1 MAFLAAIFGFIG
13 RFAGRVLTTT
23 LGWASTLLFGRVPQ
37 QRQVVLALVT
47 FGSVVWAALVIG
59 VILPEIGA
67 FLVAAVPAPDVVDR
81 GWIASR
87 CSSER

>member
-1 MAFLAAIFGFIG
+1 MAFLAAIFGFVG

-59 VILPEIGA
+59 VALPEIGA
-67 FLVAAVPAPDVVDR
+67 SSSRPFPPRTSSIVAGSGSP
-81 GWIASR
+81 
-87 CSSER
+87 CSSAR